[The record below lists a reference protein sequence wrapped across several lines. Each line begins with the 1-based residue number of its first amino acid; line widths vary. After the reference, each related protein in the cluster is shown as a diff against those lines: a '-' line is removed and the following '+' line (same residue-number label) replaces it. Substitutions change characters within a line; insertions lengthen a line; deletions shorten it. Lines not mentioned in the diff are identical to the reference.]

1 MLSKQLNK
9 NHYGRVCQSRLIPGE
24 GPRYLTHNIYVLD
37 LKGNII
43 AQPKQ
48 SNKII
53 SIERWTYPFHIYF
66 STYVAVHLVRTQQL
80 IKYIH
85 DIHLDAQFNSWRTT
99 SVVMAHN
106 PSRHQS
112 QYVYAHQ
119 CLKYNGS
126 HPYLLCVNTNTH
138 WANQTTH
145 MEHPPQSTSQVA
157 DTRQSCQHKAST
169 YIRQQDIWDVL
180 TLPKLWISTRDTH
193 YKIHRSLAPFRF
205 QILNSS
211 VIFCTYQFFTIFI
224 LQFILS

>member
-24 GPRYLTHNIYVLD
+24 GPRYFTHNIYVLD

-66 STYVAVHLVRTQQL
+66 STYVAVHLVMTQQL

-106 PSRHQS
+106 HSRYQS
-112 QYVYAHQ
+112 QCVYAHQ

-138 WANQTTH
+138 
-145 MEHPPQSTSQVA
+145 
-157 DTRQSCQHKAST
+157 
-169 YIRQQDIWDVL
+169 
-180 TLPKLWISTRDTH
+180 
-193 YKIHRSLAPFRF
+193 
-205 QILNSS
+205 
-211 VIFCTYQFFTIFI
+211 
-224 LQFILS
+224 

>member
-1 MLSKQLNK
+1 
-9 NHYGRVCQSRLIPGE
+9 
-24 GPRYLTHNIYVLD
+24 
-37 LKGNII
+37 
-43 AQPKQ
+43 
-48 SNKII
+48 
-53 SIERWTYPFHIYF
+53 
-66 STYVAVHLVRTQQL
+66 
-80 IKYIH
+80 
-85 DIHLDAQFNSWRTT
+85 
-99 SVVMAHN
+99 MAHN
-106 PSRHQS
+106 PSRYQS
-112 QYVYAHQ
+112 QCVYAHQ

-138 WANQTTH
+138 WANQTTP

>member
-1 MLSKQLNK
+1 MPKSISINTTSLTATRSTVTGITFTISADYTLHLHQWIPLQYSLVIMLSKQLNK

-24 GPRYLTHNIYVLD
+24 GPRYFTHNIYVLD

-106 PSRHQS
+106 PSHYQS
-112 QYVYAHQ
+112 QCVYAHQ

-126 HPYLLCVNTNTH
+126 HP
-138 WANQTTH
+138 
-145 MEHPPQSTSQVA
+145 
-157 DTRQSCQHKAST
+157 
-169 YIRQQDIWDVL
+169 
-180 TLPKLWISTRDTH
+180 
-193 YKIHRSLAPFRF
+193 
-205 QILNSS
+205 
-211 VIFCTYQFFTIFI
+211 
-224 LQFILS
+224 

>member
-24 GPRYLTHNIYVLD
+24 GPRYFTHNIYVLD

-85 DIHLDAQFNSWRTT
+85 DIHLDAQFNSTNNFGCNGTQPFSLPVPVCVCT
-99 SVVMAHN
+99 SV
-106 PSRHQS
+106 P
-112 QYVYAHQ
+112 
-119 CLKYNGS
+119 
-126 HPYLLCVNTNTH
+126 
-138 WANQTTH
+138 
-145 MEHPPQSTSQVA
+145 
-157 DTRQSCQHKAST
+157 
-169 YIRQQDIWDVL
+169 
-180 TLPKLWISTRDTH
+180 
-193 YKIHRSLAPFRF
+193 
-205 QILNSS
+205 
-211 VIFCTYQFFTIFI
+211 
-224 LQFILS
+224 